1 MEGER
6 SGARSTFFGSSLRLL
21 NKEWRAS
28 LFNSNSYALFLK
40 NPGCGG
46 VSTDQRAGPPIT
58 WHLALLPSSTSRQ
71 NRPAAPRSPAKP
83 RSGATPQTPPPKH
96 HPPPPPASTPS
107 IPSAPPSY

>member
-40 NPGCGG
+40 NAGCGG

-58 WHLALLPSSTSRQ
+58 WQLALLPSSTLRQ
-71 NRPAAPRSPAKP
+71 NRPAAPRSPAKR
-83 RSGATPQTPPPKH
+83 RSGATAQTPPAKDY
-96 HPPPPPASTPS
+96 PPPSPGSTPS
-107 IPSAPPSY
+107 APAAPPS